1 MVGCN
6 NKEDATQDCEQQQQ
20 RNVEEEEEEE
30 INRIVRHSRP
40 FTGRFFSFLFLRC
53 SRWSFVQTT
62 RTGGNKKIT
71 VRFFFQD
78 QGRP

>member
-20 RNVEEEEEEE
+20 QNVEEEEEE

-40 FTGRFFSFLFLRC
+40 FTE
-53 SRWSFVQTT
+53 
-62 RTGGNKKIT
+62 
-71 VRFFFQD
+71 RFFFFLIFTMFTLVVRSD
-78 QGRP
+78 DKAGRE

>member
-40 FTGRFFSFLFLRC
+40 FTGRFFFFLIFTMFTL
-53 SRWSFVQTT
+53 V
-62 RTGGNKKIT
+62 
-71 VRFFFQD
+71 VRSD
-78 QGRP
+78 DKDGRE